1 VMVEALATGTPV
13 IGFRQASVPEVVE
26 HGRTGYGVDGIG
38 GMVEEIRRI
47 GEIDRAACRRSA
59 EERFTVRRMVDDVE
73 SMYRS
78 VLSRT
83 DLPTPPPIA
92 EPAAPVA

>member
-1 VMVEALATGTPV
+1 V
-13 IGFRQASVPEVVE
+13 
-26 HGRTGYGVDGIG
+26 
-38 GMVEEIRRI
+38 

-73 SMYRS
+73 AMYRS

-83 DLPTPPPIA
+83 DFPAPAPIA

>member
-1 VMVEALATGTPV
+1 MVEA
-13 IGFRQASVPEVVE
+13 
-26 HGRTGYGVDGIG
+26 
-38 GMVEEIRRI
+38 IRRI

-78 VLSRT
+78 VLDRAGAGAA
-83 DLPTPPPIA
+83 PAPVA
-92 EPAAPVA
+92 QAPAAPVA